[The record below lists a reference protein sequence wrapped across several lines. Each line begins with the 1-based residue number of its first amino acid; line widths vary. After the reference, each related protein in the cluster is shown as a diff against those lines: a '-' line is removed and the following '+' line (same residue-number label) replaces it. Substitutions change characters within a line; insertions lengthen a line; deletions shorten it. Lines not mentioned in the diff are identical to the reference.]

1 MRRTR
6 TLTCLLNVCMDS
18 FGSYCMTTVFTQSHS
33 DYGMKIIAQIQVF
46 FLFSYDKH
54 YLILHIFIFNHVE
67 YQVVYLSIHYFCLKG

>member
-1 MRRTR
+1 
-6 TLTCLLNVCMDS
+6 MDS